1 MESITIDG
9 QHENAFRQS
18 IEDMLRRGLA
28 DDAAKHL
35 RTLLQPFTGEGAPFP
50 ARFMAVSH
58 EDIEISGWEALD
70 EGLKKF
76 DRAEQPV
83 TGICLSFGDPEGRAP
98 VPDGAG
104 LMSLSVETAY
114 FSDEAFPFSESDRN
128 DLLDGYSSF
137 GCQWAGDCEGVDHA
151 IDFRGVDDLYGALA
165 GLEQRLL
172 NSENP
177 DPDEIRAGTIAS
189 CYLSVLFHKALR
201 ENFAKR
207 RMGRPLCVLT
217 ANNGVYPSFDAP
229 VLSCDEYLSGGEVV
243 PVAAATAVLP
253 VDEESLAPAHAAI
266 DDEEAA
272 EEASLLSIGIKRSA
286 KKMALALAEGEDS
299 GGMEEMM
306 ASAALGGTPPPPP
319 SQPIMEADPFD
330 YRPYL
335 EPQTQPE
342 PEPEPQVED
351 VFEDPASFVEVPVES
366 EPALPEPVAEQAFED
381 ELPEDEIEAE
391 SAEIAEEAPVELAA
405 EAEPV
410 EAIAPVTEETPVD
423 PVAAVETPD
432 VPEIPAVADVASE
445 PEITPEPEAEPA
457 QVSAR
462 VRIAHDAA
470 AEVEGYK
477 PWAVGSDHQREMGD
491 TIWPE
496 REENPAV
503 RAEDISP
510 FEPDLPPPSPPRREY
525 GPQTGHSLRARICS
539 SNEPPAIVPADGP
552 SLWDKFVAMVLGLFG
567 RK

>member
-9 QHENAFRQS
+9 QHEDAFRQS

-70 EGLKKF
+70 DGLKKF
-76 DRAEQPV
+76 DRVEQPV
-83 TGICLSFGDPEGRAP
+83 TGICLSFGDPDGRAP

-151 IDFRGVDDLYGALA
+151 IAFRGVDDLYGALA
-165 GLEQRLL
+165 GLEQRLF
-172 NSENP
+172 SSDSP

-201 ENFAKR
+201 DSFAKR

-243 PVAAATAVLP
+243 AIAAAAAPLPVA
-253 VDEESLAPAHAAI
+253 DDSLAPARPAI

-272 EEASLLSIGIKRSA
+272 EEASLLSIGIKRGA
-286 KKMALALAEGEDS
+286 KKMALALAEGDDS
-299 GGMEEMM
+299 SGMEEMI

-319 SQPIMEADPFD
+319 SQPVMDADPFD

-335 EPQTQPE
+335 EPQSEPLPE
-342 PEPEPQVED
+342 PEPLVED
-351 VFEDPASFVEVPVES
+351 VFEDPASFVEVAGEAEVGS
-366 EPALPEPVAEQAFED
+366 DEPAIEEALAPEP
-381 ELPEDEIEAE
+381 LPEDAEPETAQEAE
-391 SAEIAEEAPVELAA
+391 IDMAASPEPDAPVNA
-405 EAEPV
+405 AEPV
-410 EAIAPVTEETPVD
+410 ET
-423 PVAAVETPD
+423 
-432 VPEIPAVADVASE
+432 
-445 PEITPEPEAEPA
+445 AEPTPPAKPTPPA
-457 QVSAR
+457 QATIEELIKPR
-462 VRIAHDAA
+462 PAPLTAKQ
-470 AEVEGYK
+470 AEEGYK
-477 PWAVGSDHQREMGD
+477 PWPMAPDSERIMGD

-503 RAEDISP
+503 RAEDIAP
-510 FEPDLPPPSPPRREY
+510 FEPNPPPPPLPPREFA
-525 GPQTGHSLRARICS
+525 PQAGHSLRARIS
-539 SNEPPAIVPADGP
+539 AGETPAPEPEDRP
-552 SLWDKFVAMVLGLFG
+552 SVWTKLIDRLIALFQ
-567 RK
+567 RR

>member
-9 QHENAFRQS
+9 QHEDAFRQS

-50 ARFMAVSH
+50 ARFMAVSY
-58 EDIEISGWEALD
+58 EDIEISGWEELD

-104 LMSLSVETAY
+104 LMSLTVETAY

-151 IDFRGVDDLYGALA
+151 IAFRGVDDLYGALA
-165 GLEQRLL
+165 VLEQRLL
-172 NSENP
+172 SSESP

-201 ENFAKR
+201 DNFAKR

-229 VLSCDEYLSGGEVV
+229 VLSCDEYLAGGEVV
-243 PVAAATAVLP
+243 AVAAATALLP
-253 VDEESLAPAHAAI
+253 VDQGSVAPAHAAL
-266 DDEEAA
+266 DDEEGA

-286 KKMALALAEGEDS
+286 KKLALALAEGDDDN
-299 GGMEEMM
+299 GMDAM
-306 ASAALGGTPPPPP
+306 ASAALGGIVSPVP
-319 SQPIMEADPFD
+319 ADPFD

-335 EPQTQPE
+335 EQEQP
-342 PEPEPQVED
+342 VED
-351 VFEDPASFVEVPVES
+351 VFDDPASFSEIPVEHDPAPPEPVAVPEQLAAEALSPQVDELEAQPEAIAEVAPIEPASEAVPVELADPVETPVAADRLDPELAATS
-366 EPALPEPVAEQAFED
+366 LDTADAAEIPELTEALPEPEH
-381 ELPEDEIEAE
+381 EAE
-391 SAEIAEEAPVELAA
+391 
-405 EAEPV
+405 
-410 EAIAPVTEETPVD
+410 
-423 PVAAVETPD
+423 
-432 VPEIPAVADVASE
+432 
-445 PEITPEPEAEPA
+445 A
-457 QVSAR
+457 QRTAQPAR
-462 VRIAHDAA
+462 VAHNAG

-477 PWAVGSDHQREMGD
+477 PWSVGSDHERQMGD

-510 FEPDLPPPSPPRREY
+510 FEPEVPRPPAPRHTY
-525 GPQTGHSLRARICS
+525 APQAGHSLRARI
-539 SNEPPAIVPADGP
+539 SNGGDSPASEPAEVRSA
-552 SLWDKFVAMVLGLFG
+552 WTKFVDTVLGLI
-567 RK
+567 RRR

>member
-9 QHENAFRQS
+9 QHEDAFRQS

-28 DDAAKHL
+28 DDAALHL

-50 ARFMAVSH
+50 ARFMAVSY

-104 LMSLSVETAY
+104 LMSLPVETAY

-151 IDFRGVDDLYGALA
+151 IDFRGIDDLYGALA

-172 NSENP
+172 SSDTP

-201 ENFAKR
+201 DSFAKR

-229 VLSCDEYLSGGEVV
+229 VLSCDEYLAGGEVV
-243 PVAAATAVLP
+243 AIAAAAPSMPVA
-253 VDEESLAPAHAAI
+253 DDSLAVPHVAAE
-266 DDEEAA
+266 DEEAV
-272 EEASLLSIGIKRSA
+272 EEASLLSIGIKRAA
-286 KKMALALAEGEDS
+286 KKPVLALAEGEDNN
-299 GGMEEMM
+299 GMDEMM
-306 ASAALGGTPPPPP
+306 ANAALGVAPPPPP
-319 SQPIMEADPFD
+319 SQPALGDDPFD

-335 EPQTQPE
+335 EPQQPV
-342 PEPEPQVED
+342 VED
-351 VFEDPASFVEVPVES
+351 VFEDPASFVEIPTEA
-366 EPALPEPVAEQAFED
+366 EEALPEPAAEH
-381 ELPEDEIEAE
+381 
-391 SAEIAEEAPVELAA
+391 IAVGEAPADADAA
-405 EAEPV
+405 EPEAV
-410 EAIAPVTEETPVD
+410 EAVDRAPADPVD
-423 PVAAVETPD
+423 PVEDEAP
-432 VPEIPAVADVASE
+432 VASDDTPPDPPARATIE
-445 PEITPEPEAEPA
+445 ELLKPRPAALTPE
-457 QVSAR
+457 Q
-462 VRIAHDAA
+462 IK
-470 AEVEGYK
+470 EGYK
-477 PWAVGSDHQREMGD
+477 PWAVTPDSERQMGE
-491 TIWPE
+491 TVWPE

-503 RAEDISP
+503 RAEDITP
-510 FEPDLPPPSPPRREY
+510 FEPDLPPPPLPPREFA
-525 GPQTGHSLRARICS
+525 PQAGHSLRARMIS
-539 SNEPPAIVPADGP
+539 GGEASAPMPEARP
-552 SLWDKFVAMVLGLFG
+552 SVWSKLVDRLFALFQ
-567 RK
+567 RR

>member
-9 QHENAFRQS
+9 QHEDAFRQS

-28 DDAAKHL
+28 DEAALHL

-50 ARFMAVSH
+50 ARFMAVTH

-165 GLEQRLL
+165 GLEQHLL
-172 NSENP
+172 SSDTP

-201 ENFAKR
+201 DSFAKR
-207 RMGRPLCVLT
+207 RMGRPLCLLT

-229 VLSCDEYLSGGEVV
+229 VLSCDEYLAGGEVV
-243 PVAAATAVLP
+243 AIAAAAPPMPVA
-253 VDEESLAPAHAAI
+253 DDSLAPAHVAI
-266 DDEEAA
+266 DDEDTA
-272 EEASLLSIGIKRSA
+272 EEASLLSIGIKRAA
-286 KKMALALAEGEDS
+286 KKPVLALAEGEDS
-299 GGMEEMM
+299 NSMDEMI
-306 ASAALGGTPPPPP
+306 ANAALGVAPPPPP
-319 SQPIMEADPFD
+319 SQPTQGDDPFD

-335 EPQTQPE
+335 EPQQPV
-342 PEPEPQVED
+342 VED
-351 VFEDPASFVEVPVES
+351 VFDDPASFVEIAV
-366 EPALPEPVAEQAFED
+366 
-381 ELPEDEIEAE
+381 EAE
-391 SAEIAEEAPVELAA
+391 EDLADRAA
-405 EAEPV
+405 EHVAAEDMPADDAEPEVV
-410 EAIAPVTEETPVD
+410 EAVDSALVDPVDMLDPVD
-423 PVAAVETPD
+423 PVEDATSVELPAPIASIDTPAAP
-432 VPEIPAVADVASE
+432 PAPPAA
-445 PEITPEPEAEPA
+445 PA
-457 QVSAR
+457 QATIEQLIKPR
-462 VRIAHDAA
+462 PAA
-470 AEVEGYK
+470 LTAEQIKEGYK
-477 PWAVGSDHQREMGD
+477 PWAVTPDNERQMGD
-491 TIWPE
+491 TFWPE

-510 FEPDLPPPSPPRREY
+510 FEPDLPRPPVPQREFA
-525 GPQTGHSLRARICS
+525 PQASHSLRARMIS
-539 SNEPPAIVPADGP
+539 GGEPSAPMSEERP
-552 SLWDKFVAMVLGLFG
+552 SVWSKLVDRLFALFQ
-567 RK
+567 RR

>member
-9 QHENAFRQS
+9 QHEDAFRQS

-70 EGLKKF
+70 DGLKKF
-76 DRAEQPV
+76 DRVEQPV
-83 TGICLSFGDPEGRAP
+83 TGICLSFGDPDGRAP

-151 IDFRGVDDLYGALA
+151 IAFRGVDDLYGALA
-165 GLEQRLL
+165 GLEQRLF
-172 NSENP
+172 SSDSP

-201 ENFAKR
+201 DSFAKR

-243 PVAAATAVLP
+243 AIAAAAAPLPVA
-253 VDEESLAPAHAAI
+253 DDSLAPARPAI

-272 EEASLLSIGIKRSA
+272 EEASLLSIGIKRGA
-286 KKMALALAEGEDS
+286 KKMALALAEGDDS
-299 GGMEEMM
+299 SGMEEMI

-319 SQPIMEADPFD
+319 SQPVMDADPFD

-335 EPQTQPE
+335 EPQSEPQPE
-342 PEPEPQVED
+342 PELEPQPLVED
-351 VFEDPASFVEVPVES
+351 VFEDPASFVEVAGEAEVGS
-366 EPALPEPVAEQAFED
+366 DEPAIEEALAPEP
-381 ELPEDEIEAE
+381 LPEDAEPETAQEAE
-391 SAEIAEEAPVELAA
+391 IDMAASPEPDAPVDA
-405 EAEPV
+405 AEPV
-410 EAIAPVTEETPVD
+410 ET
-423 PVAAVETPD
+423 
-432 VPEIPAVADVASE
+432 
-445 PEITPEPEAEPA
+445 AEPTPPAKPTPPA
-457 QVSAR
+457 QATIEELIKPR
-462 VRIAHDAA
+462 PAPLTAKQ
-470 AEVEGYK
+470 AEEGYK
-477 PWAVGSDHQREMGD
+477 PWPMAPDSERIMGD

-503 RAEDISP
+503 RAEDIAP
-510 FEPDLPPPSPPRREY
+510 FEPNPPPPPLPPREFA
-525 GPQTGHSLRARICS
+525 PQAGHSLRARIS
-539 SNEPPAIVPADGP
+539 AGETPAPEPEDRP
-552 SLWDKFVAMVLGLFG
+552 SVWTKLIDRLIALFQ
-567 RK
+567 RR

>member
-9 QHENAFRQS
+9 QHEDAFRQS

-70 EGLKKF
+70 DGLKKF
-76 DRAEQPV
+76 DRVEQPV
-83 TGICLSFGDPEGRAP
+83 TGICLSFGDPDGRAP

-151 IDFRGVDDLYGALA
+151 IAFRGVDDLYGALA
-165 GLEQRLL
+165 GLEQRLF
-172 NSENP
+172 SSDSP

-201 ENFAKR
+201 DSFAKR

-243 PVAAATAVLP
+243 AIAAAAAPLPVA
-253 VDEESLAPAHAAI
+253 DDSLAPARPVI

-272 EEASLLSIGIKRSA
+272 EEASLLSIGIKRGA

-299 GGMEEMM
+299 SGMEEMI

-319 SQPIMEADPFD
+319 SQPVMDADPFD

-335 EPQTQPE
+335 EPQSEPLPE
-342 PEPEPQVED
+342 PEPEPLVED
-351 VFEDPASFVEVPVES
+351 VFEDPASFVEVAGKAELGS
-366 EPALPEPVAEQAFED
+366 DEPAIEEALVPEP
-381 ELPEDEIEAE
+381 LPEDAGPETAQEAEIEMAASPE
-391 SAEIAEEAPVELAA
+391 PDAPVNA
-405 EAEPV
+405 AEPV
-410 EAIAPVTEETPVD
+410 ET
-423 PVAAVETPD
+423 
-432 VPEIPAVADVASE
+432 
-445 PEITPEPEAEPA
+445 AEPTPPAKPTPPA
-457 QVSAR
+457 QATIEELIKPR
-462 VRIAHDAA
+462 PAPLTAKQ
-470 AEVEGYK
+470 AEEGYK
-477 PWAVGSDHQREMGD
+477 PWPMAPDSERIMGD

-503 RAEDISP
+503 RAEDIAP
-510 FEPDLPPPSPPRREY
+510 FEPDLPPPPLPPREFA
-525 GPQTGHSLRARICS
+525 PQAGHSLRARIS
-539 SNEPPAIVPADGP
+539 AGETPAPEPEDRP
-552 SLWDKFVAMVLGLFG
+552 SVWTKLIDRLVALFQ
-567 RK
+567 RR

>member
-9 QHENAFRQS
+9 QHEDAFRQS

-70 EGLKKF
+70 DGLKKF
-76 DRAEQPV
+76 DRVEQPV
-83 TGICLSFGDPEGRAP
+83 TGICLSFGDPDGRAP

-151 IDFRGVDDLYGALA
+151 IAFRGVDDLYGALA
-165 GLEQRLL
+165 GLEQRLF
-172 NSENP
+172 SSDSP

-201 ENFAKR
+201 DSFAKR

-243 PVAAATAVLP
+243 AIAAAAAPLPVA
-253 VDEESLAPAHAAI
+253 DDSLAPARPAI

-272 EEASLLSIGIKRSA
+272 EEASLLSIGIKRGA
-286 KKMALALAEGEDS
+286 KKMALALAEGDDS
-299 GGMEEMM
+299 SGMEEMI

-319 SQPIMEADPFD
+319 SQPVMDADPFD

-335 EPQTQPE
+335 EPQSEPQPE
-342 PEPEPQVED
+342 PEPLVED
-351 VFEDPASFVEVPVES
+351 VFEDPASFVEVAGEAELGS
-366 EPALPEPVAEQAFED
+366 DEPAIDEALAPEALPEDAG
-381 ELPEDEIEAE
+381 PETAQEAEIEMAASPE
-391 SAEIAEEAPVELAA
+391 PDVPVDA
-405 EAEPV
+405 AEPV
-410 EAIAPVTEETPVD
+410 ET
-423 PVAAVETPD
+423 
-432 VPEIPAVADVASE
+432 
-445 PEITPEPEAEPA
+445 AEPTPPAKPTPPA
-457 QVSAR
+457 QATIEELIKPR
-462 VRIAHDAA
+462 PAPLTAKQ
-470 AEVEGYK
+470 AEEGYK
-477 PWAVGSDHQREMGD
+477 PWPMAPDSERIMGD

-503 RAEDISP
+503 RAEDIAP
-510 FEPDLPPPSPPRREY
+510 FEPNPPPPPLQPREFA
-525 GPQTGHSLRARICS
+525 PQAGHSLRARIS
-539 SNEPPAIVPADGP
+539 AGETPAPEPEDRP
-552 SLWDKFVAMVLGLFG
+552 SVWTKLIDRLIALFQ
-567 RK
+567 RR